1 MSIPRARTA
10 SITAAGVVAIIGSVL
25 VLLGAALGLIGIL
38 IIAPVSG
45 TGPAVPRFTKFIAE
59 GTIAF
64 ILALGILG
72 VFTGVGLLRLRNWA
86 RISTLVWSGV
96 TVAMC
101 AFVLVIMVIAPF
113 PAPPNAPT
121 NLAGFVRA
129 TVLIF
134 YGIPLAIGTW
144 WLILFNKKSVTD
156 QFDQSADRPLD
167 ASGFPE
173 EPISTSKS
181 ALPLPVTVLAV
192 FLVISSLSVIV
203 PFFIPVPVIL
213 FGHALRGG
221 AGTAVWDGACLLSAA
236 AGIGLLRLKSW
247 SYPVALGLQM
257 FWLLS
262 GAVTLASGSYPALMR
277 EVMSSMKVRLGVSYS
292 EYSVQQ
298 MRSFSV
304 IGLAAPV
311 LILAFL
317 VYYRSRFINA
327 SASKR

>member
-1 MSIPRARTA
+1 
-10 SITAAGVVAIIGSVL
+10 
-25 VLLGAALGLIGIL
+25 
-38 IIAPVSG
+38 
-45 TGPAVPRFTKFIAE
+45 
-59 GTIAF
+59 
-64 ILALGILG
+64 
-72 VFTGVGLLRLRNWA
+72 
-86 RISTLVWSGV
+86 
-96 TVAMC
+96 
-101 AFVLVIMVIAPF
+101 
-113 PAPPNAPT
+113 
-121 NLAGFVRA
+121 
-129 TVLIF
+129 
-134 YGIPLAIGTW
+134 
-144 WLILFNKKSVTD
+144 
-156 QFDQSADRPLD
+156 
-167 ASGFPE
+167 
-173 EPISTSKS
+173 
-181 ALPLPVTVLAV
+181 LPVTVLAV
-192 FLVISSLSVIV
+192 FLVIFSLSVIV